1 MGDKNLI
8 KTAKLQSHAANAA
21 VIAMLDDYAREE
33 AAMGRAK
40 LAQTARKA
48 LYQVK
53 RHAFPIETEK
63 QALSIR
69 YVGPYIAKKIMVVV
83 DAGRTAQE
91 KALAVAK
98 WAEVEVL

>member
-1 MGDKNLI
+1 MGDKSLI
-8 KTAKLQSHAANAA
+8 KTAKLQSHPANAA

-48 LYQVK
+48 LYQIR

-69 YVGPYIAKKIMVVV
+69 YVGPYSAKKIMGV
-83 DAGRTAQE
+83 
-91 KALAVAK
+91 
-98 WAEVEVL
+98 